1 MLVLTGPSASGK
13 TEVSKILIEKY
24 HLKKLITYTTR
35 PIREHEKNGVDYHF
49 ISVPE
54 FLKMKENN
62 EFVETTFYNNNYYGS
77 RKSDIAPEKLA
88 ILDPNGVNQY
98 YTAMDKKIVSI
109 FLDAPEDVRKE
120 RMFKRKDPFDTI
132 ERRIISDRD
141 VFRKDTYL
149 KLDFV
154 VKNLDISLDYLAAI
168 IYKFYITQK

>member
-13 TEVSKILIEKY
+13 TEVSKILMEKY

-35 PIREHEKNGVDYHF
+35 PIREHETNGIDYHF

-54 FLKMKENN
+54 FLKMQENN
-62 EFVETTFYNNNYYGS
+62 EFIETTFYNNNYYGS
-77 RKSDIAPEKLA
+77 RKADISPEKLA

-98 YTAMDKKIVSI
+98 YKVLENNIVSI
-109 FLDAPEDVRKE
+109 FLDAPEEVRKE
-120 RMFKRKDPFDTI
+120 RMIKRGDSLETI
-132 ERRIISDRD
+132 ERRTLSDRD
-141 VFRKDTYL
+141 VFQKDTYL